1 MWHDN
6 SIHIKWWDLFLQYYK
21 NIWLLFICF
30 FIAPKKLELFK
41 ISKMMPLL
49 CKLLLQ
55 CKKGTEEEN
64 NFFCQLLLHPVVF
77 QNRNTKFP
85 EVDLVAVNR
94 NCLVSSV
101 MVAWGYKPWN
111 IVNTT
116 ENIYLLVANVN

>member
-1 MWHDN
+1 MIITYISSDEIYFF
-6 SIHIKWWDLFLQYYK
+6 STIK
-21 NIWLLFICF
+21 ICSYFSFVF

-41 ISKMMPLL
+41 ISKVMPLL

-94 NCLVSSV
+94 NCLVSYV
-101 MVAWGYKPWN
+101 MVA
-111 IVNTT
+111 
-116 ENIYLLVANVN
+116 